1 VKENGDRLLRLI
13 NDLLDLSRIE
23 AGKEEIRATRF
34 RLDTLIH
41 ETLEALRPVAEENG
55 VTIAAPGP
63 PSVVIRA
70 DRDKISRV
78 IMNLVHNAIKFTPRG
93 GQVQVAAS
101 GEGEGEWVTLAVRDS
116 GPGIPA
122 GEVDRIFDKFHQV
135 KRNRGR
141 GGAGSGL
148 GLPISRQLVEMHGG
162 RLTVESALGQGSTF
176 TVVLPLSAQ
185 AERGGEGESW
195 RAS

>member
-1 VKENGDRLLRLI
+1 
-13 NDLLDLSRIE
+13 
-23 AGKEEIRATRF
+23 
-34 RLDTLIH
+34 
-41 ETLEALRPVAEENG
+41 
-55 VTIAAPGP
+55 
-63 PSVVIRA
+63 
-70 DRDKISRV
+70 
-78 IMNLVHNAIKFTPRG
+78 MNLVHNAIKFTPRG

-135 KRNRGR
+135 KRNRVR